1 MGTMTAQI
9 LVGSSHPNHDGIQ
22 PTHWLFLSENSKSAW
37 VLTSQNIFEEDI
49 TTNQIIWI
57 PSIDNMLE
65 DAFLMIAIHIEQNP
79 EVIDLAKSF
88 SKNIGAERLELYE
101 EFKDSQRQQLYEK
114 CRQMSQFPKVIIS
127 VFQSSTIQMQLK
139 IIEQYQMDV
148 EVCYPIYSRLY
159 SIWTQQQ
166 QLQGNLKA

>member
-1 MGTMTAQI
+1 
-9 LVGSSHPNHDGIQ
+9 
-22 PTHWLFLSENSKSAW
+22 
-37 VLTSQNIFEEDI
+37 
-49 TTNQIIWI
+49 
-57 PSIDNMLE
+57 ML
-65 DAFLMIAIHIEQNP
+65 
-79 EVIDLAKSF
+79 LAKSF

>member
-65 DAFLMIAIHIEQNP
+65 DAF
-79 EVIDLAKSF
+79 S
-88 SKNIGAERLELYE
+88 
-101 EFKDSQRQQLYEK
+101 
-114 CRQMSQFPKVIIS
+114 
-127 VFQSSTIQMQLK
+127 K
-139 IIEQYQMDV
+139 II
-148 EVCYPIYSRLY
+148 
-159 SIWTQQQ
+159 
-166 QLQGNLKA
+166 